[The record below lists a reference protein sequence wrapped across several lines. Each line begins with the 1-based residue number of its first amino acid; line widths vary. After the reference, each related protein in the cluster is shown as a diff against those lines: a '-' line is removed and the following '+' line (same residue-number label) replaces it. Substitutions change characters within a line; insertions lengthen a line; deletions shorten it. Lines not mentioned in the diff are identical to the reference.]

1 MKNNLTSVKLTAIIK
16 KIKKLFN
23 IFSCLCNCINAIFYD
38 EHKSFDKSP
47 KVHFEQSY
55 QGQKILLLALYQ
67 NENIL
72 F

>member
-1 MKNNLTSVKLTAIIK
+1 MKNNLTSVKLIAIIK

-23 IFSCLCNCINAIFYD
+23 
-38 EHKSFDKSP
+38 KSP